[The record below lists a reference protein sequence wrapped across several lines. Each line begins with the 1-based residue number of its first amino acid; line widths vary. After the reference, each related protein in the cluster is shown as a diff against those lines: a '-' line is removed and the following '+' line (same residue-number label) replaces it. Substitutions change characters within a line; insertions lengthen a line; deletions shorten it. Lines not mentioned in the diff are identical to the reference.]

1 MVNEGDLV
9 LCVCMRPSGI
19 GGAVTP
25 ALRGL
30 VRLAVPE
37 EDTSLSVQLAIRR
50 APAELRVRHTF
61 ALCVGQVAECKAHM
75 FSAGIR

>member
-1 MVNEGDLV
+1 M

-25 ALRGL
+25 ALHGL
-30 VRLAVPE
+30 VRLPDPE
-37 EDTSLSVQLAIRR
+37 EDTSLSAELAIRR
-50 APAELRVRHTF
+50 APAELRVCHTF
-61 ALCVGQVAECKAHM
+61 ALSVGQVAECKAHM